1 MSPAVEVRDLT
12 TGPPGKSPQCFKR
25 YKRVGTENSFS
36 HHHHTPSFC
45 MFLILLPIHN
55 QIHELF
61 ECSFRDTLYTSK
73 KVHIFFFFKQLGEF
87 NTHHSYFCFSKPS
100 NIFGRY
106 FHNKYIKFF
115 LLFLTAF
122 YFSFL
127 LMEAAHCSFCTLNHE
142 PSAI

>member
-1 MSPAVEVRDLT
+1 MSPEVEVRVLT

-61 ECSFRDTLYTSK
+61 ECSFRGTLYTSK
-73 KVHIFFFFKQLGEF
+73 KVYIYSSFSHNWGNSIHIILTFVFLNLATYLGDI
-87 NTHHSYFCFSKPS
+87 SIIS
-100 NIFGRY
+100 I
-106 FHNKYIKFF
+106 
-115 LLFLTAF
+115 
-122 YFSFL
+122 
-127 LMEAAHCSFCTLNHE
+127 
-142 PSAI
+142 